1 MNLKTSPL
9 IRYAGEAKRPTPW
22 WLGGIVAT
30 FLVILGPMIV
40 VMMIYPV
47 VILAISGK
55 PLELGSV
62 LGQVQEIFTNAA
74 ALGVLVLW
82 VVFKEKRPFSSVGL
96 RGTRV
101 VSRFLLGV
109 LGGAVLFLIP
119 VAILVASG
127 QYHVVD
133 AGTRTSGLSA
143 LLPVA
148 LLLAVWIVQAT
159 TEEIVFRGYLLQ
171 IHGQQLPAWLAIA
184 ITSVGFALI
193 HFSFRPLPLINI
205 SLVAA
210 FFSFVALRHGS
221 LWMVAG
227 LHTGWNYV
235 QGNILGIPV
244 SGGSR
249 QTSLLFMGPAQGA
262 PDWLTGGAFG
272 IEGGAAATVVLVV
285 VTAWSYLAF
294 RKHQHVASVG

>member
-9 IRYAGEAKRPTPW
+9 IQYADEAKRPTPW

-30 FLVILGPMIV
+30 FFVVIGPMII

-47 VILAISGK
+47 VVMAISGK
-55 PLELGSV
+55 PLELGSI

-96 RGTRV
+96 RGRRV
-101 VSRFLLGV
+101 VPHFLLGIV
-109 LGGAVLFLIP
+109 GGALLFLVP
-119 VAILVASG
+119 VALLLGSG
-127 QYHVVD
+127 QYRVVD
-133 AGTRTSGLSA
+133 AGARTSGLSA

-148 LLLAVWIVQAT
+148 LLLVVWIVQAT

-184 ITSVGFALI
+184 ITSVGFAVI

-205 SLVAA
+205 TLVAV

-249 QTSLLFMGPAQGA
+249 QTSLLFLGPIEGA

-272 IEGGAAATVVLVV
+272 IEGGAAATVVLVIAA
-285 VTAWSYLAF
+285 AWAYLAF
-294 RKHQHVASVG
+294 RKHQRLTSVG